1 MESSACSIFFDSCWR
16 MIEVQHGLM
25 LDSWQTLRQPTE
37 WGYRRWGC
45 SWGMPPPMP
54 RLDRSSSIR
63 FADMCGFEFYETSR
77 LLSPFCHENNDKY
90 EESCPVLAVFTRG
103 VQCINYNLC
112 KHRMYIKC
120 IKPQPRWNEYMI
132 RVYRCVLFYDRFVF

>member
-1 MESSACSIFFDSCWR
+1 M
-16 MIEVQHGLM
+16 
-25 LDSWQTLRQPTE
+25 
-37 WGYRRWGC
+37 
-45 SWGMPPPMP
+45 
-54 RLDRSSSIR
+54 RLS
-63 FADMCGFEFYETSR
+63 TSEP
-77 LLSPFCHENNDKY
+77 LLSMRKNEKY

-132 RVYRCVLFYDRFVF
+132 RVYRCVLFMIASSFNILKKTNQKQNSFQIQCWEVSFAVR